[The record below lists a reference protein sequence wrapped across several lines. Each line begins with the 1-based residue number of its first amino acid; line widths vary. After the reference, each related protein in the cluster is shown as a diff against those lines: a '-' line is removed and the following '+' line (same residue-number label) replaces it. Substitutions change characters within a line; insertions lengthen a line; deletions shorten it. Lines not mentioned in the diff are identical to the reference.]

1 MVGLR
6 LGLRQREKEADKIG
20 MKYKN
25 GVKSAFWGVFQ
36 QIITLIFGLIVPR
49 LFIRTFGS
57 EVNGLLSSLGNLF
70 GYLALVEAGVGTA
83 AIQALYGPVGRDDK
97 EEINGIMSAAGNFY
111 GKAGWVYLA
120 GVIAIAIFYPL
131 TVTTTVP
138 PLTIFI
144 LTVLH
149 GAGGVINFW
158 VQGKYMLLFQAEG
171 KKYLMSI
178 MTLVVYVTQNIMKIV
193 LLFAGY
199 DVVAIHIGYFCIS
212 LCQMVFYLIYIRRNY
227 KWLDFHAEPNKK
239 ALNQSGAVFVQQITW
254 MICSNTDILV
264 LTYVAQDLKAVSVY
278 AVYLMVFGTVER
290 LFSNF
295 FGSFHYML
303 GQKFN
308 VDREGY
314 LAVHSI
320 YEALSMTISFAL
332 YAIAFVLTT
341 PFMKVYT
348 AGITDV
354 AYVDKY
360 LPFLFTFMHMLSSSR
375 EASSRVINFAGHF
388 KQMQGRAI
396 LEAVINLVVSV
407 FAVYKLGIYGV
418 LIGTIVAYLY
428 RTNDIIIYANRKILN
443 RSCWATY
450 RKWLINM
457 AVFGLIWLA
466 SRYIDLTVSGFAGFF
481 LVAIPTGIAICILYF
496 VSLWLFERDSAR
508 YLLNMG
514 KGAVRKVLRR
524 K

>member
-1 MVGLR
+1 
-6 LGLRQREKEADKIG
+6 

-25 GVKSAFWGVFQ
+25 GVKSAFWGIFQ
-36 QIITLIFGLIVPR
+36 QLLTLIFGLIVPR

-70 GYLALVEAGVGTA
+70 SYLALVEAGVGTA

-97 EEINGIMSAAGNFY
+97 KDINAIMSAAGNFY

-120 GVIAIAIFYPL
+120 GVIAIAVLYPI
-131 TVTTTVP
+131 TVRTTIP
-138 PLTIFI
+138 PETIFI

-178 MTLVVYVTQNIMKIV
+178 VTVVVYITQNIMKIV
-193 LLFAGY
+193 LLLAGF
-199 DVVAIHIGYFCIS
+199 DVIAIHIGYFCIS
-212 LCQMVFYLIYIRRNY
+212 LGQMAFYLVYIRRNY
-227 KWLDFHAEPNKK
+227 PWLDFREKPNKE

-254 MICSNTDILV
+254 MICSNTDIFV

-278 AVYLMVFGTVER
+278 AVYLMIFGTVER
-290 LFSNF
+290 LFSNL

-303 GQKFN
+303 GQKYN

-314 LAVHSI
+314 MSI
-320 YEALSMTISFAL
+320 HRVYEALSMAASFAL
-332 YAIAFVLTT
+332 YSIAFVLVT

-354 AYVDKY
+354 AYVDPY
-360 LPFLFTFMHMLSSSR
+360 LPFLFALMHLLSSSR
-375 EASSRVINFAGHF
+375 EASSRVVNFAGHF

-396 LEAVINLVVSV
+396 LEAAINMIVSV
-407 FAVYKLGIYGV
+407 IAVYKLGIYGV

-428 RTNDIIIYANRKILN
+428 RTNDIIIYANHKILN
-443 RSCWATY
+443 QNCRRSY
-450 RKWLINM
+450 RMVLINL
-457 AVFGLIWLA
+457 AAFGLIWLA
-466 SRYIDLTVSGFAGFF
+466 SRYVDLTVTDFGGFF
-481 LVAIPTGIAICILYF
+481 LTAIPCGIVICGIYCLF
-496 VSLWLFERDSAR
+496 LWLFERESAR
-508 YLLNMG
+508 YIWNLVKKAIKKLTP
-514 KGAVRKVLRR
+514 KRT
-524 K
+524 